1 MEPQFSL
8 PQRQSAIGVLIM
20 FFNTLQKML
29 RGLGPLFLVFV
40 VKYDSEFKQY
50 GYATIAVILILTV
63 LIAYLKYRNFTFY
76 LDDEN
81 REFIIQEGILSKTK
95 TIIRLDKIQQ
105 VNINQSLLQRLI
117 NVYEVNVDT
126 AGSDA
131 KEGEIKAVDHKL
143 ALALKARLLEVQ
155 SQQKDFLA
163 TTVADEDDIVDQ
175 LHGK

>member
-40 VKYDSEFKQY
+40 VKYDSAFKQY
-50 GYATIAVILILTV
+50 GYAAIAVVLFLTV

-95 TIIRLDKIQQ
+95 TIIQL
-105 VNINQSLLQRLI
+105 
-117 NVYEVNVDT
+117 
-126 AGSDA
+126 SD
-131 KEGEIKAVDHKL
+131 
-143 ALALKARLLEVQ
+143 R
-155 SQQKDFLA
+155 
-163 TTVADEDDIVDQ
+163 
-175 LHGK
+175 